1 VLPTTTSTTLE
12 VTCFDTAAGIA
23 AVQCRL
29 DAMNQLVLGASQDD
43 LGGRKI
49 ARQVTKALDRAT
61 TLVQEGASSRKLKN
75 AQKKLRSLVTKL
87 NNALIK
93 GNADAQLVN
102 ELSELATEAQNEL
115 TALTTS

>member
-1 VLPTTTSTTLE
+1 
-12 VTCFDTAAGIA
+12 
-23 AVQCRL
+23 
-29 DAMNQLVLGASQDD
+29 MNQLVLGASQDD

-115 TALTTS
+115 TALTVT